1 MFTLS
6 TFMKPQNVDDVNIEV
21 DNVAMAK
28 QSTAG
33 KQTKQTRIK
42 QAKRLDDRRGYHHPD
57 LKHALLEG
65 AVKLIEEEGLK
76 AFSLRKLAM
85 QVGVSHAAPY
95 RHFESKEHIL
105 LTLMLEGHRRLR
117 STLLAAAERCQGTA
131 VDKLMALSR
140 GYLEFAGENP
150 EYLRVMFSAEAKVA
164 AINADPCKHEEA
176 HGSDTD
182 SFAVVEETIRQC
194 QQEGYLPKTADVG
207 ALGMLTWAEVHGLAL
222 LSNSG
227 LIAIMSEMRGG
238 SERKTFE
245 TIFGYM
251 RARLEKQRQHG

>member
-6 TFMKPQNVDDVNIEV
+6 TFMKPQNVDAVNIEV
-21 DNVAMAK
+21 DNAAMANQGK
-28 QSTAG
+28 AG
-33 KQTKQTRIK
+33 KQTKSTKRTK
-42 QAKRLDDRRGYHHPD
+42 QRDDRRGYHHPD

-85 QVGVSHAAPY
+85 RVGVSHAAPY

-140 GYLEFAGENP
+140 GYLEFARENP
-150 EYLRVMFSAEAKVA
+150 EYLRVMFSAEAKVT

-194 QQEGYLPKTADVG
+194 QQEGYLPKNADVG
-207 ALGMLTWAEVHGLAL
+207 ALGLLTWAEVHGLAL
-222 LSNSG
+222 LSDSG

-238 SERKTFE
+238 SERKTLE

-251 RARLEKQRQHG
+251 RARLEKQRPHG